1 MLLSSKAPSKNLA
14 ARGRRWGYVWPNFY
28 EVNEVHFAVHY
39 VLRSYKA
46 YCECEKF
53 FFAYG
58 RRINSRHQQARQ
70 TDDGDRLQWCSLRGR
85 ALPWPHK
92 LVKRTMETDYS
103 DVVFEAGPCL
113 GLEKPW
119 GQIFMA
125 LASIPMVFSSKVR
138 ALALA
143 MVLRAAVTIFL
154 ASSSNSRT

>member
-85 ALPWPHK
+85 ALPWP
-92 LVKRTMETDYS
+92 R
-103 DVVFEAGPCL
+103 EALRPKFYGLGVDTYGLFLKGPRL
-113 GLEKPW
+113 GLGHGLESCSDNFS
-119 GQIFMA
+119 GIIFK
-125 LASIPMVFSSKVR
+125 LKNLIT
-138 ALALA
+138 
-143 MVLRAAVTIFL
+143 VLII
-154 ASSSNSRT
+154 N